1 MQLTDATRL
10 IITSNCEFTVVTT
23 QNFDVFVKF
32 LSILK
37 FIFVL
42 V

>member
-1 MQLTDATRL
+1 MQLTDTTRL
-10 IITSNCEFTVVTT
+10 IITSNSEFTVITT
-23 QNFDVFVKF
+23 HNFDDFVKF

-37 FIFVL
+37 FIFLL